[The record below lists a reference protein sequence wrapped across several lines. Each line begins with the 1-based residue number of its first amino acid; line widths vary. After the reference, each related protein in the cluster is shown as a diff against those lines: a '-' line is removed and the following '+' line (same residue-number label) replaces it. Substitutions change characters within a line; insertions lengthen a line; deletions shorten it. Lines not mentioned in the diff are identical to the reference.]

1 MSWFISEILKPF
13 KKPRSRVLSGL
24 KTRLRLEFLNL
35 IIHSGS
41 FFKQNI
47 KTVQLILWMKLSPE
61 TTYLCRDIINSKR
74 QKTGENLVT
83 WYKLAFHF
91 VIKFKAAVKKMC

>member
-1 MSWFISEILKPF
+1 MGDFEAVQ
-13 KKPRSRVLSGL
+13 KPRSCVLSGL

-61 TTYLCRDIINSKR
+61 ILIHVEI
-74 QKTGENLVT
+74 
-83 WYKLAFHF
+83 
-91 VIKFKAAVKKMC
+91 